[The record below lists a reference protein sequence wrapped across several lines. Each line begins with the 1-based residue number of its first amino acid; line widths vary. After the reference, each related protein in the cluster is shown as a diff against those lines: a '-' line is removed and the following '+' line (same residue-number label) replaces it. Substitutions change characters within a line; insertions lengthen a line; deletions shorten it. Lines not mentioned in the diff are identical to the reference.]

1 MSRRSSSG
9 VLIYVTDTRACTLVR
24 ATDPPN
30 IRTTHWC
37 RHRCGT
43 APVCVCVGGVLKNGT
58 SMLVLQ
64 VITHT
69 HTHNTHAVTSTT
81 HLVPTANTIRGYT
94 GNF

>member
-43 APVCVCVGGVLKNGT
+43 APVCVCVGGSYRL
-58 SMLVLQ
+58 SH
-64 VITHT
+64 THT
-69 HTHNTHAVTSTT
+69 HTRSHIDYTSGSDGKHDTR
-81 HLVPTANTIRGYT
+81 LYRQFLRVRRIRVWAL
-94 GNF
+94 